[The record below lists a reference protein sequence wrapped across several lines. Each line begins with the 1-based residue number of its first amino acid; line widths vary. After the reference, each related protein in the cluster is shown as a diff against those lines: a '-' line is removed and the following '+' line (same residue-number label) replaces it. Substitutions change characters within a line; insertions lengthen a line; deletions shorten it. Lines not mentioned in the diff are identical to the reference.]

1 MASEP
6 DYEVGQVAEL
16 LSGSPK
22 KSKKNNNLK
31 KLFEKHPSAKSSNSS
46 LQATRKQEISKD
58 LQLQKECRIKDNQT
72 CDQSVLRTSDLVLK
86 REEELFGASD
96 TVSIKRKRVKEQKQ
110 NEEPSPKKKRE
121 DDSEKD
127 MRTVFVGNL
136 PITAE
141 SKAIKTLFKQFGKI
155 QSVRI
160 RSAIPVQPKLPKRVA
175 VIKHTFHPERN
186 NINAYVVFNSIQSA
200 EEAVSLN
207 GTLFKGYHLRV
218 DRVIGGQQHDQK
230 RSIFVGNLPF
240 NAEEEELY
248 SFFSECGDIAGV
260 RIVRDPLSGLGKG
273 FGFILFKTLDSVML
287 ALELNGREF
296 KDRKIRVVRAM
307 KREKKHSS
315 HDVPSAKKKIS
326 RKSLSRTF
334 QGSRAQQR
342 EKKKKIKK
350 ILKNRAKKK
359 QKKMATKK
367 PNIVKDKKT

>member
-175 VIKHTFHPERN
+175 VIN
-186 NINAYVVFNSIQSA
+186 
-200 EEAVSLN
+200 N